1 MNKAAQETTTEV
13 KTLSITDENISQGD
27 YERLRGGET
36 IEVES
41 APEEKEASGET
52 VDESETS
59 NLEAK
64 DSDGDEESDLE
75 EGDDEASEHVKP
87 KKKSGTQRRIEK
99 LVKQRSE
106 VERERDYL
114 RAQLAQSQG
123 KPEAQKVSAKVE
135 SLDAPKSEDF
145 DSYDEYVSARI
156 KHEAKELR
164 KAEKAEEEKAK
175 IVGERKQ
182 RVETHNQRV
191 DAYRK
196 DNPEFDKNLAAFFEE
211 QGTDFNLSMALE
223 ELLTESE
230 NGPQLLHELTKT
242 PDEFER
248 INSLGA
254 MGIAREIGRLEAKLS
269 NTSQTKK
276 TESVK
281 TKTTKAPPPARPLS
295 ASSAN
300 GKKSPEDMTQS
311 EYERYRDELD
321 KRRRA

>member
-1 MNKAAQETTTEV
+1 MQTIASQETTTET
-13 KTLSITDENISQGD
+13 KTPSISDENISQAD
-27 YERLRGGET
+27 YETLRSGGKV
-36 IEVES
+36 EVEVKS
-41 APEEKEASGET
+41 APVAKAASET
-52 VDESETS
+52 ADESEASETEEEVSS
-59 NLEAK
+59 N
-64 DSDGDEESDLE
+64 EESDVDETDDSTE
-75 EGDDEASEHVKP
+75 EVRP
-87 KKKSGTQRRIEK
+87 KKKNGTQRKIDK
-99 LVKQRSE
+99 LTKLRKE
-106 VERERDYL
+106 AERERDYL
-114 RAQLAQSQG
+114 REQLAKTQG
-123 KPEAQKVSAKVE
+123 KPDAEKVSAKVE
-135 SLDAPKSEDF
+135 TSDAPKSDDF

-281 TKTTKAPPPARPLS
+281 TKTTKAPPPARPLN
-295 ASSAN
+295 ASSSN